1 LTVYESASYNSNRR
15 KIQLMGG
22 VEQVRYILSR
32 AGIYRLVVVTAIFMF
47 ILLPV
52 GRAWAA
58 YPVLSLGSRGDA
70 VAQLQQALKNQGY
83 YTYWQVT
90 GYYGP
95 ITRDAVMKFQKAK
108 GLTVDG
114 IAGPVTQS
122 VLYGSQ
128 NGYRILKF
136 GMRGDDV
143 SRLQSA
149 LKQQGYFYANV
160 TGYYGKITENAV
172 IAFQKAKGLRIDGIA
187 GPQTQS
193 VLYGGGQVTSQQST
207 SRGAASSQK
216 ESDDLFWLAR
226 IIHAE
231 AAGEPYIGKVA
242 VGSVIMNRVNSPGFP
257 NTIYGVIFQY
267 YNGIPQFSPVQ
278 DGTIYNTPSD
288 ESYRAAHEAYSGS
301 KPVGDALY
309 FFNPAKASGSW
320 IVKNRI
326 YVATIGNHA
335 FYR

>member
-1 LTVYESASYNSNRR
+1 
-15 KIQLMGG
+15 M
-22 VEQVRYILSR
+22 RYTSR
-32 AGIYRLVVVTAIFMF
+32 LAGIHRLAMVATIFAF
-47 ILLPV
+47 LLLPV

-70 VAQLQQALKNQGY
+70 VAQLQQELKNRGY

-90 GYYGP
+90 GYYGS
-95 ITRDAVMKFQKAK
+95 ITRDAVMKFQRAN
-108 GLTVDG
+108 GIAVDG
-114 IAGPVTQS
+114 IAGPITQS
-122 VLYGSQ
+122 LLYANK
-128 NGYRILKF
+128 NGYRTLKF

-149 LKQQGYFYANV
+149 LKQQGYFNANV

-187 GPQTQS
+187 GPQTQNA
-193 VLYGGGQVTSQQST
+193 LYAGQGVSQQST
-207 SRGAASSQK
+207 SRGDASSRK
-216 ESDDLFWLAR
+216 VSGDIFWLAR

-231 AAGEPYIGKVA
+231 AAGESYIGKVA
-242 VGSVIMNRVNSPGFP
+242 VGSVIMNRVSSPNFP
-257 NTIYGVIFQY
+257 NTIYGVIFEY
-267 YNGIPQFSPVQ
+267 YKGIPQFSPVQ
-278 DGTIYNTPSD
+278 DGTIYNTPSN
-288 ESYRAAHEAYSGS
+288 ESYRAAQEAYNGS

-320 IVKNRI
+320 IVKNRAYI
-326 YVATIGNHA
+326 ATIGNHA

>member
-1 LTVYESASYNSNRR
+1 MRL
-15 KIQLMGG
+15 
-22 VEQVRYILSR
+22 ILSR
-32 AGIYRLVVVTAIFMF
+32 AGIYRLVIVVAFMLSL
-47 ILLPV
+47 LLPA
-52 GRAWAA
+52 GQAWAA
-58 YPVLSLGSRGDA
+58 YPVLSMGSRGEA
-70 VAQLQQALKNQGY
+70 VVRLQQELKNQGY

-95 ITRDAVMKFQKAK
+95 ITKEAVMRFQKAN
-108 GLTVDG
+108 GLVGDG
-114 IAGPVTQS
+114 IAGPATQS
-122 VLYGSQ
+122 VLYGNK
-128 NGYRILKF
+128 NGYRTLKF
-136 GMRGDDV
+136 GMRGLDV

-160 TGYYGKITENAV
+160 TGYYGKVTENAV

-193 VLYGGGQVTSQQST
+193 ALFAGQPASQQPA
-207 SRGAASSQK
+207 SRGDTSSRK
-216 ESDDLFWLAR
+216 VADDLFWLAR

-242 VGSVIMNRVNSPGFP
+242 VGNVIMNRVKSPSFP
-257 NTIYGVIFQY
+257 NTVYGVIFEY
-267 YNGIPQFSPVQ
+267 YKGIPQFSPVQ
-278 DGTIYNTPSD
+278 DGTIYNTPSS
-288 ESYRAAHEAYSGS
+288 ESYRAAQEAYYGS

-320 IVKNRI
+320 IVKNRTYI
-326 YVATIGNHA
+326 ATIGNHV

>member
-1 LTVYESASYNSNRR
+1 MRH
-15 KIQLMGG
+15 
-22 VEQVRYILSR
+22 ILSR
-32 AGIYRLVVVTAIFMF
+32 TGIYRLAIVAIILVFL
-47 ILLPV
+47 LLPA
-52 GRAWAA
+52 GRVWAA
-58 YPVLSLGSRGDA
+58 YPVLSLGSRGEA
-70 VAQLQQALKNQGY
+70 VARLQQELKNQGY
-83 YTYWQVT
+83 YTFWRVT

-95 ITRDAVMKFQKAK
+95 ITREAVMKFQRAN
-108 GLTVDG
+108 GLVVDG

-122 VLYGSQ
+122 VLYGS
-128 NGYRILKF
+128 GYRTLKF
-136 GMRGDDV
+136 GMRGPDV

-193 VLYGGGQVTSQQST
+193 VLYAGQMASQQYA
-207 SRGAASSQK
+207 SRGDASSRK
-216 ESDDLFWLAR
+216 VADDLFWLAR

-242 VGSVIMNRVNSPGFP
+242 VGSVIMNRVSSPGFP
-257 NTIYGVIFQY
+257 NTIYGVIFEHY
-267 YNGIPQFSPVQ
+267 KGIPQFSPVQ
-278 DGTIYNTPSD
+278 DGTIYNTPSS
-288 ESYRAAHEAYSGS
+288 ESYRAAQEAYSGS
-301 KPVGDALY
+301 KPVGNALY

-320 IVKNRI
+320 IVRNRTYI
-326 YVATIGNHA
+326 TTIGNHA